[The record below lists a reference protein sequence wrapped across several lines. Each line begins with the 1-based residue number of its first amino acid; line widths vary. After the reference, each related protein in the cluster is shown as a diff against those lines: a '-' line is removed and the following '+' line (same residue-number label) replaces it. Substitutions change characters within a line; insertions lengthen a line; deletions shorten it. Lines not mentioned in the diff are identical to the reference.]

1 MPDKALQEQ
10 INEINR
16 KLDLLI
22 DEVSI
27 QRQNREAVN
36 DLIDDVAVIGKDA
49 FKQMVIQLDDAG
61 IEMDSEALK
70 CLVLKLIRNI
80 DSLGMVLETLESFND
95 LAKDVTPIIKQIG
108 LDGVQKFHELEQK
121 GYFEI
126 LNQLILTIDTIT
138 SRYTLEDIRK
148 ISENLIPIADTFSIL
163 GNQKVLD
170 KINAIFSTLRD
181 IKVEEVQEISVWKLM
196 RDIRKPSVKKSIG
209 FMMAFL
215 EVINEKNNSIQLN
228 QLNNLNHK

>member
-27 QRQNREAVN
+27 QKQSREAVS

-61 IEMDSEALK
+61 IEMDSDALK
-70 CLVLKLIRNI
+70 NLIIRLIKNV
-80 DSLGMVLETLESFND
+80 DNFNAVLETLESFND

-108 LDGVQKFHELEQK
+108 LDGIQKFYEFEQK

-126 LNQLILTIDTIT
+126 LNQLMITVDTIT
-138 SRYTLEDIRK
+138 SRYSREELKRL
-148 ISENLIPIADTFSIL
+148 SENLVQVADTFSII
-163 GNQKVLD
+163 GDRRVLE
-170 KINAIFSTLRD
+170 KINSIFSTLRD
-181 IKVEEVQEISVWKLM
+181 IKVEEVQEISIWRLI
-196 RDIRKPSVKKSIG
+196 RDIRKPEVKKSIG

-215 EVINEKNNSIQLN
+215 AIINEKNKQIQ
-228 QLNNLNHK
+228 